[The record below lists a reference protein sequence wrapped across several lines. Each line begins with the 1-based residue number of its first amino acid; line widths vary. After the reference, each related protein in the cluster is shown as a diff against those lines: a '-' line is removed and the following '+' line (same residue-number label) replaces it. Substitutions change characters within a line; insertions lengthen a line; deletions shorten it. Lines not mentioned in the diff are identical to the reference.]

1 MFLVLLAI
9 GLRSSEW
16 RDRLGWITNPWII
29 SVMWLGIGLV
39 FSILLITIGIV
50 LFLDAVDEL
59 FNPRLRER
67 S

>member
-1 MFLVLLAI
+1 MDSTAALSYLLSPLVC
-9 GLRSSEW
+9 
-16 RDRLGWITNPWII
+16 
-29 SVMWLGIGLV
+29 
-39 FSILLITIGIV
+39 ILLITVGIV